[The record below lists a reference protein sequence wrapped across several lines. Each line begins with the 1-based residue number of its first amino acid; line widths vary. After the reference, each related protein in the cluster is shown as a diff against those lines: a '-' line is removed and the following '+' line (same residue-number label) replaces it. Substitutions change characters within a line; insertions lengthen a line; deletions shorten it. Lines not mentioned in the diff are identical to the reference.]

1 MSAAAWLRSALGA
14 ATGRRPPFALCYHG
28 VGAPAGAD
36 PHGLFVSAEMFAAQL
51 DALAG
56 AGYELVGAAELWQRI
71 GAGRGEGVGAITFDD
86 ALAQTAETAA
96 PLLAARGMR
105 ASMYVAT
112 GLLGGDHPDV
122 GGERIM
128 RAAEVAELAAA
139 GWEIGAHSVGHR
151 VLPQLDDAALAAELR
166 DSREALEQLL
176 GAPVTTMAYP
186 YGAHDERVVAATRAA
201 GYELACA
208 CSGSGPWEPLRL
220 PREPVF
226 PGTSPLRLRLKAA
239 GLYGPVHRVL
249 DLRSMMPAVAS
260 GGWPN
265 IRRRGRV

>member
-1 MSAAAWLRSALGA
+1 MSAAAWARSALGA

-28 VGAPAGAD
+28 VGTPAGED
-36 PHGLFVSAEMFAAQL
+36 PHGLFVGADAFAAQL
-51 DALAG
+51 DALAA
-56 AGYELVGAAELWQRI
+56 AGYELVGAAELWRRI
-71 GAGRGEGVGAITFDD
+71 AAGRGDGVGAITFDD
-86 ALAQTAETAA
+86 ALAQTVETAG

-112 GLLGGDHPDV
+112 GLLGATHPDV

-128 RAAEVAELAAA
+128 SASEVAELPAA
-139 GWEIGAHSVGHR
+139 GWEVGAHSVGHR
-151 VLPQLDDAALAAELR
+151 DLPRLADAELADQLR
-166 DSREALEQLL
+166 GSRETLEQLL
-176 GAPVTTMAYP
+176 GAAVTTMAYP
-186 YGAHDERVVAATRAA
+186 YGAHDDRVVTATRAA

-208 CSGSGPWEPLRL
+208 CSGSGPWDPLRL

-239 GLYGPVHRVL
+239 GLYGPVHRLL
-249 DLRSMMPAVAS
+249 DLRAKVPSVAS
-260 GGWPN
+260 GAWPN